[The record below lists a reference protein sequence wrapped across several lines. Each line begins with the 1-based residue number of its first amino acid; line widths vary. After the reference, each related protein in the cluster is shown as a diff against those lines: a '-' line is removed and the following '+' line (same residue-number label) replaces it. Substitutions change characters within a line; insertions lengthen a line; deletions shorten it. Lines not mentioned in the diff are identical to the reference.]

1 METLFDLLPVLLFLL
16 FAVANFARSPKRDAG
31 GPAPRSSEGGPE
43 AEDDDFASARRMVED
58 LKRRAEADGGD
69 FPRGPGDG
77 SSVFEPGETFGD
89 QGEIFAEVFEGPA
102 ETSRPE
108 LSAPRGPLPEPGDFA
123 GAGPELRADCRRDA
137 GEAGEPDADAYNMKV
152 RFPAD
157 SEDSA
162 GGGSFEVRG
171 DFGGGAPGARAAF
184 SVPLGGRGDLR
195 RAFVLSE
202 IISKPLAL
210 RPREERLPSW

>member
-1 METLFDLLPVLLFLL
+1 
-16 FAVANFARSPKRDAG
+16 
-31 GPAPRSSEGGPE
+31 
-43 AEDDDFASARRMVED
+43 
-58 LKRRAEADGGD
+58 
-69 FPRGPGDG
+69 
-77 SSVFEPGETFGD
+77 
-89 QGEIFAEVFEGPA
+89 
-102 ETSRPE
+102 
-108 LSAPRGPLPEPGDFA
+108 
-123 GAGPELRADCRRDA
+123 
-137 GEAGEPDADAYNMKV
+137 MKV